1 MRRSGRGVRHPVT
14 RICIARKGHG
24 GMGSTSTALGAVAAK
39 EVRCANS
46 VAAGRVGEG
55 GGGGGLPFRP
65 LRIEE
70 TEDAAN
76 CPISN
81 GDSKYECHD
90 NGEEQQDRQKERRHN
105 PLILQAEVGIRE
117 GWHGGNR
124 GLTVHLNL
132 NRTGQQLL

>member
-1 MRRSGRGVRHPVT
+1 MDFDCAPCGR
-14 RICIARKGHG
+14 CEA
-24 GMGSTSTALGAVAAK
+24 
-39 EVRCANS
+39 RCANS

-70 TEDAAN
+70 IEDAAN

-105 PLILQAEVGIRE
+105 PLILQAEVGNRE

-132 NRTGQQLL
+132 HRASQQLL